1 MSAGNVPRSPFDR
14 FGCFAV
20 LAAVISQPCGIF
32 AQQSS
37 IQPAQPQSQRDEERP
52 IGRTSAAEVRVSGA
66 VELHHGEMLLGNGS
80 TVTAANQT
88 VKIALVRGGQLR
100 LCSTTSLHLSRD
112 RSIDDPEN
120 TALMMALDRGALE
133 TDYTAGKYSDVLLT
147 PDLRI
152 LISGPGEAA
161 LSIRVNQQG
170 DTCVDNHG
178 ANAPYVTVS
187 SQLEGGVYR
196 VMPNQRVS
204 FEHGSLRDVV
214 DHETEPCGC
223 PAAPAVSVAS
233 AGTSSSNPAHPGQ
246 SVGGPSS
253 TPADT
258 AFPLAESEGLAPP
271 PAPAMKPVVPAGQAH
286 AEVTVPLTYNGEH
299 PPAAPSE
306 NTDPAADTAG
316 SANPAAPE
324 PTKTET
330 ARPGADDSSAATSA
344 KETGSPAVPAAAAN
358 APALTAT
365 AAPAPEK
372 HSSGN
377 VFRRIGHFFSKIFG
391 G

>member
-1 MSAGNVPRSPFDR
+1 MPRSPFHR
-14 FGCFAV
+14 LAWFAV
-20 LAAVISQPCGIF
+20 LAAAGLQSNWAS

-37 IQPAQPQSQRDEERP
+37 NPPAQAPNQQSEVRP

-66 VELHHGEMLLGNGS
+66 VELKDGEMLLDNGS

-88 VKIALVRGGQLR
+88 VKIALSRGGQLR

-120 TALMMALDRGALE
+120 TSLMMALERGALE
-133 TDYTAGKYSDVLLT
+133 ADYTAGKYSDVLLT

-152 LISGPGEAA
+152 LVSGPGETA
-161 LSIRVNQQG
+161 LSVRVNKQG

-196 VMPNQRVS
+196 VMPNQRVT

-223 PAAPAVSVAS
+223 PVAPAVSVAS
-233 AGTSSSNPAHPGQ
+233 SGVSSPNAAKPGQ
-246 SVGGPSS
+246 PVGGPSS

-258 AFPLAESEGLAPP
+258 AFPLAESEGLVPP
-271 PAPAMKPVVPAGQAH
+271 PAPATQPVVPAGQAH

-299 PPAAPSE
+299 PAAVP
-306 NTDPAADTAG
+306 TATLDR
-316 SANPAAPE
+316 A
-324 PTKTET
+324 
-330 ARPGADDSSAATSA
+330 AATSGAASPVGSNGTEPGPPPRTTNNALANTSA
-344 KETGSPAVPAAAAN
+344 KNAGLPQVSAPATSASAPAAMAV
-358 APALTAT
+358 
-365 AAPAPEK
+365 PAPEK